1 MIDVPV
7 SQRVT
12 PASFRVNKLRVDP
25 TIGLVSGERARVR
38 LEPRVMA
45 VLAMLAQRPGE
56 LVSRT
61 ELLSEIWPGGT
72 TYDEALT
79 QCVYQLRQQLV
90 SAGGDDCREL
100 VATIPKRGYLL
111 NGEVRPVEPVSE
123 PAPTPVPEAE
133 SSAGIDRADPD
144 AAKRQPIAWVALA
157 VIALLATW
165 ILFDR
170 TGPDPSSSAPA
181 TVPQAPT
188 VAVLPFLPLVEDAR
202 DPVLEL
208 GLADTLITRLS
219 GVGQIRVRPVSSVRW
234 FDELDRDALAAGRRL
249 GVDAVLDGNV
259 QRSGDDVR
267 VTARLL
273 HVASGTALWAGTF
286 NETFSGIFG
295 VQDAICERIANALA
309 VQLGQRER
317 EILAQAG
324 TSDTE
329 AYERYLKG
337 RYHLARLTP
346 ADLLESI
353 GHFRAA
359 VARDPGYAQAWLG
372 LASVQFRIPI
382 AGEVPPLEHYPEARQ
397 AALKALELD
406 PSLAEGH
413 AMLGWIAKW
422 YEWDWE
428 ASEAHFLQAIEL
440 DPNDTESHLGYAH
453 LLSDTG
459 RPAQAVI
466 EVRRARELSPFYL
479 VAAALEGGF
488 LLRAGQL
495 DEALRRLEEA
505 RELDPGFWLVRV
517 TLGGA
522 YRLSGR
528 PEDALEEIR
537 TARQVSGGSTWATA
551 NEVVFLVH
559 FGRVEEAHQLLA
571 ELEAHA
577 AERYVPPYDLAVA
590 YEAVGELDAA
600 MAQLERAYEVR
611 DPKLAFLGIG
621 GWRSLQGRPEYA
633 DLMRRTGLARFFE

>member
-1 MIDVPV
+1 MSGVVAGRRVV
-7 SQRVT
+7 S
-12 PASFRVNKLRVDP
+12 AAFRVNDLEVDP
-25 TIGLVSGERARVR
+25 NIGEVRGARGTAR

-45 VLAMLAQRPGE
+45 VLEALARRPGE
-56 LVSRT
+56 LVSRV

-90 SAGGDDCREL
+90 TAGGDECRDL
-100 VATIPKRGYLL
+100 VTTIPKRGYLL
-111 NGEVRPVEPVSE
+111 KGEVRPVEPE
-123 PAPTPVPEAE
+123 PEYESAPTIVPEV
-133 SSAGIDRADPD
+133 SRA
-144 AAKRQPIAWVALA
+144 AARRTFAWVALA
-157 VIALLATW
+157 AVAALVAW
-165 ILFDR
+165 ALFDR
-170 TGPDPSSSAPA
+170 AGPA
-181 TVPQAPT
+181 TSSTTAVPQAPT
-188 VAVLPFLPLVEDAR
+188 VAVLPFLPLVEDER

-219 GVGQIRVRPVSSVRW
+219 GVGQIQVRPISSVRW
-234 FDELDRDALAAGRRL
+234 FDQLDRDVLAAGRRL

-273 HVASGTALWAGTF
+273 RVKSGTALWAGTF
-286 NETFSGIFG
+286 NERFSSIFA

-382 AGEVPPLEHYPEARQ
+382 AGEVPPGEHYPEARQ

-406 PSLAEGH
+406 PTLAEGH
-413 AMLGWIAKW
+413 AMLGWVAKW
-422 YEWDWE
+422 YEWDWDE
-428 ASEAHFLQAIEL
+428 SEAQFTRAIEL
-440 DPNDTESHLGYAH
+440 DPNDTEAHLGYAH

-459 RPAQAVI
+459 RQEQAVA
-466 EVRRARELSPFYL
+466 EVRRARELSPFYP
-479 VAAALEGGF
+479 VAAALEGAF
-488 LLRAGQL
+488 LLRAQQV
-495 DEALRRLEEA
+495 DEARQRLETA
-505 RELDPGFWLVRV
+505 RDLAPDFWLIRV
-517 TLGGA
+517 TLAGA
-522 YRLSGR
+522 YMMSGR
-528 PEDALEEIR
+528 PDDALAEVR
-537 TARQVSGGSTWATA
+537 TARQFSGGSTWATA
-551 NEVVFLVH
+551 NEVVFLTRL
-559 FGRVEEAHQLLA
+559 GQVEYARDLLA
-571 ELEAHA
+571 ELEVRS

-590 YEAVGELDAA
+590 YDAVGDLDAA
-600 MAQLERAYEVR
+600 MAQLQRAYDAR
-611 DPKLAFLGIG
+611 DPKLAFLGIA
-621 GWRSLQGRPEYA
+621 GWPNLRDRPEYA
-633 DLMRRTGLARFFE
+633 ELMRRIDLARFFQ